1 MSELTI
7 AEKCRLAE
15 VSRAGFYRSRQAAD
29 PDEEDLALRDALQ
42 QLVAKN
48 HQRLGYRP
56 LTHHLRRDGWKVN
69 HKRVLRLMRE
79 DNLLSILRRKYVFT
93 TDAKHDNHIY
103 RNLAPK
109 LALTGINQLWV
120 SDITYIRLRNETVFL
135 AVVLDAYSRRVIGWD
150 LRRTIQTELPLAAL
164 QKALDERQ
172 PPRDQLVHHS
182 DRGVQYTSQAYT
194 KLLEEYGIVISMSRS
209 GNPYDNARAERF
221 MRTLKQEEVYATQYR
236 NLEDAQA
243 RIGEFLEN
251 VYNRQRL
258 HSALGYL
265 TPEEFEA
272 TLPPTSGPAKIKGQ
286 VEKSAAPATVTA
298 EPVHVSNPAPV
309 SAPVSAEAG
318 KLSSPPLATTEAVEA
333 AGADGNHGKPQ
344 SRFPTVSHSSLEIP
358 LGFPPL
364 PQPDDDGLFIIK

>member
-1 MSELTI
+1 MLADLPREGRLTMLELTI
-7 AEKCRLAE
+7 EEKCRLAE
-15 VSRAGFYRSRQAAD
+15 VSRAGFYRRRQVAD

-42 QLVAKN
+42 KLVVK
-48 HQRLGYRP
+48 HHRRLGYRP
-56 LTHHLRRDGWKVN
+56 LTFHLRKEGWKVN

-79 DNLLSILRRKYVFT
+79 DNLLSILRRKFVFT
-93 TDAKHDNHIY
+93 TDSKHDHYIY
-103 RNLAPK
+103 MNLAPN
-109 LALTGINQLWV
+109 LVLTGINQLWV

-135 AVVLDAYSRRVIGWD
+135 AVVLDAYSRRVVGWD

-164 QKALDERQ
+164 QQALDERE
-172 PPRDQLVHHS
+172 PKRNQLVHHS
-182 DRGVQYTSQAYT
+182 DRGVQYTSHAYT
-194 KLLEEYGIVISMSRS
+194 KLLEDYGVAISMSRK

-236 NLEDAQA
+236 NLEDAKA

-258 HSALGYL
+258 HSALGYQ

-272 TLPPTSGPAKIKGQ
+272 TLPPTSGPAKLKAKVVAEVAPEAADLG
-286 VEKSAAPATVTA
+286 SATAP
-298 EPVHVSNPAPV
+298 
-309 SAPVSAEAG
+309 EAG
-318 KLSSPPLATTEAVEA
+318 VTPALVTTEAVEA

-364 PQPDDDGLFIIK
+364 PQPDDDGLIIIK